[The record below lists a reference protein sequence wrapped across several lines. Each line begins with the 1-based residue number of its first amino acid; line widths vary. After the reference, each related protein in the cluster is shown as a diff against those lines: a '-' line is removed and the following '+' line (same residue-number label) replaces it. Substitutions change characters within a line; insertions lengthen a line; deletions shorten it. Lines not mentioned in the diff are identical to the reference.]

1 MKTLKEFIAARR
13 SELLSEIAV
22 LQAEI
27 DQLDAAEKA
36 ALDVV
41 GTVSEIKPE
50 RLVFRTQIRERKPSL
65 TIKEMILN
73 ILRDNTAGLQASE
86 IIERIGVLYGK
97 RIPRTSMS
105 PQLSRLKNDGEL
117 VLEDSNWILS
127 ELVDGSKIE
136 TPSEDQS
143 EGVSNNTGED
153 DASPYES
160 RKIGD
165 LLG

>member
-50 RLVFRTQIRERKPSL
+50 RLVFRTQRGSL
-65 TIKEMILN
+65 
-73 ILRDNTAGLQASE
+73 
-86 IIERIGVLYGK
+86 
-97 RIPRTSMS
+97 P
-105 PQLSRLKNDGEL
+105 
-117 VLEDSNWILS
+117 
-127 ELVDGSKIE
+127 
-136 TPSEDQS
+136 
-143 EGVSNNTGED
+143 
-153 DASPYES
+153 
-160 RKIGD
+160 
-165 LLG
+165 